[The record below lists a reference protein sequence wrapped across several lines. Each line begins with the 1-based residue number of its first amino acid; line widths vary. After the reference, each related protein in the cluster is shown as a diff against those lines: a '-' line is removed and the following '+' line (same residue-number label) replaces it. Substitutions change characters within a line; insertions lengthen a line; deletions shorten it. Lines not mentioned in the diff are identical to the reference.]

1 MTDNQNVDSRLFSQL
16 LNGGYENLNRHME
29 EVNDLNVFPIP
40 DGDTGSNML
49 MTVAGGSKVAVDENE
64 GVGSAARRIADGM
77 LLSARGNSGVILS
90 QFFDGIADGLKSYDE
105 ANADVMR
112 NAFKTG
118 VAHAYASVMK
128 PTEGTILTV
137 SREASEYAAEQDHD
151 DLNMFFSDFLRQARI
166 TLSNTPDMLPVLKKA
181 GVVDS
186 GGAGLIYIVEGMAN
200 VLSGEQMTDGI
211 PVIQKEEQPK
221 SGSSLNLDLFNE
233 DSVLEFGYC
242 TEVLLRLQ
250 RSKVEDIENFDVNII
265 KDYLQTIGDSIVCF
279 KTGSIVKMHVHTM
292 TPYKV
297 LEFCQRYGEYLT
309 TKIENMSLQHNNLP
323 SDSSIAEEKERTP
336 LAVVAVASGEGIKQT
351 FRDMGTDYIVDGG
364 QSMNP
369 STDDFIEAFNRVNA
383 DTIIVLP
390 NNGNIILAAK
400 QAAKMYEG
408 SDVRVVESKT
418 IGEGYAALTMFNT
431 EIEDTDELVEELT
444 FAMEGVITGIVSK
457 CCRDTEM
464 DGFMLKDGQYIG
476 FVGKDI
482 VSADNDRR
490 DTACMLSDRV
500 DFEDREICI
509 LIRGTDSNEE
519 EAEDI
524 ANHIRKAHK
533 NTEVF
538 IIDGGQDIYSYILIV
553 E

>member
-1 MTDNQNVDSRLFSQL
+1 MTDKKSVDSRMLSQL
-16 LNGGYENLNRHME
+16 IGGGYENLNRHME

-49 MTVAGGSKVAVDENE
+49 MTVEGGNRVTVDENE
-64 GVGSAARRIADGM
+64 GVGTAARKIADGM

-105 ANADVMR
+105 ADTAVMR

-118 VAHAYASVMK
+118 VEHAYAAVMK

-137 SREASEYAAEQDHD
+137 SREASEYAAGQDHD
-151 DLNMFFSDFLRQARI
+151 DMSMFFKDFLRQARI

-200 VLSGEQMTDGI
+200 ALSGDISLTGLES
-211 PVIQKEEQPK
+211 EEKPQAQAK
-221 SGSSLNLDLFNE
+221 QELNLDLFNE
-233 DSVLEFGYC
+233 DSELEFGYC
-242 TEVLLRLQ
+242 TEILLRLQ
-250 RSKVEDIENFDVNII
+250 RSKVENINSFDVNII
-265 KDYLQTIGDSIVCF
+265 KEYLETVGDSIVCF
-279 KTGSIVKMHVHTM
+279 KTGSIIKMHVHTM

-297 LEFCQRYGEYLT
+297 LEFCQKYGEYLT

-323 SDSSIAEEKERTP
+323 SDSANENTERKA
-336 LAVVAVASGEGIKQT
+336 LALVAVASGEGIKQT

-383 DTIIVLP
+383 DKIIVLP
-390 NNGNIILAAK
+390 NNSNIILAAK
-400 QAAKMYEG
+400 QAAKMFDK
-408 SDVRVVESKT
+408 SDVRVLESKT
-418 IGEGYAALTMFNT
+418 IGEGYAALSMFNS
-431 EIEDTDELVEELT
+431 EIEDIDQQVEELT

-457 CCRDTEM
+457 CSRDTEM
-464 DGFMLKDGQYIG
+464 DGFMLKTGQYIG

-500 DFEDREICI
+500 DYEDREICI
-509 LIRGTDSNEE
+509 LIRGLDSTDE

-524 ANHIRKAHK
+524 ANHIRHAHK
-533 NTEVF
+533 NCEVF
-538 IIDGGQDIYSYILIV
+538 IINGGQDIYSYILIV